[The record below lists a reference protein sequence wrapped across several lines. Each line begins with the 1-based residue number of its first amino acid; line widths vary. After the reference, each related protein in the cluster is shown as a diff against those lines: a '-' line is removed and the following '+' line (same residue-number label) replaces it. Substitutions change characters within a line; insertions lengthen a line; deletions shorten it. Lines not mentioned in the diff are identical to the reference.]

1 MANTA
6 KFIRSQLARLRPL
19 LNGSSLE
26 AARRGQD
33 RLGELMMH
41 TQLDQ
46 VSIEEQDLSSFRA
59 AWVQP
64 RDARHEGI
72 ILYLHGGG
80 YTCGNLEYALGFG
93 SILAA
98 ECGIRVFCAAYRL
111 APEHPYPAALDDAM
125 EAYQLLLSR
134 GYKAHQIVLCGES
147 AGGGLCYALCLKLK
161 ELRMPQPCAVI
172 GISPWTDL
180 CAHGASYV
188 QNRDVDPSMT
198 VERLKF
204 FADLYTNTPED
215 PFVSPLYGDLSG
227 LAPSLLF
234 VGGDEI
240 MLSDAQDMHDRL
252 IAAGCESR
260 LIIAEHMWHGY
271 VLYHL
276 KQNRSDFTE
285 INNFLRKYLPDER
298 KLRWMRLD
306 NAAKIYPAARSRRW
320 TNLFR
325 LSATLFEDV
334 DKTVLQSA
342 LDVTARR
349 FPSIAVRLRN
359 GAFWYYLEELPM
371 APPVRAEY
379 ASPMTRMPNRELR
392 KCAFRVIAYRN
403 RIAVEFFHA
412 LTDGAGGM
420 IFLKTLLAEY
430 LQQKYGLEIP
440 NTDGILD
447 RLETPSEKELEDS
460 FLQNS
465 GDVAKSRA
473 DSDAFHY
480 RGTREPDDFI
490 HVTAMVA
497 DSREVYDAAK
507 QYKVSVTAFLTS
519 AMISAL
525 VRLQNEEQPS
535 RRRQKPLKV
544 LVPVNLRPL
553 FDSQTLRNFALYVT
567 PGIDPKLGD
576 WDFAEICRSVH
587 HQMGVEITKKEMASR
602 MTTNVRS
609 EQSPILKVMPLF
621 IKNLAMKAVFN
632 AVGERKSCLNLSNL
646 GVVRIPE
653 VMRPFVR
660 RMDFLI
666 GAQCQT
672 PYACA
677 MLTYDNTMYINFT
690 RNIRESKLELYFY
703 EQLRAHGIHIKAE
716 SNRR

>member
-349 FPSIAVRLRN
+349 FPSIAVRLCN

-412 LTDGAGGM
+412 LTDGTGGM

-587 HQMGVEITKKEMASR
+587 HQMGVEITKKEMSSR